1 MVRTFT
7 ENIKPMPRELEY
19 ELLIMNAIEQTD
31 FLLSL
36 SQRYEID
43 FSNIIKQYQAL
54 GEEVRSS
61 LTKEEQTNVINML
74 KTLIEYLEDD
84 EEEE

>member
-1 MVRTFT
+1 
-7 ENIKPMPRELEY
+7 MPRELEY